1 MKRRKFS
8 SKFKTKVV
16 LEALSGRY
24 TIQELSRKHQIHA
37 NQISNWKRQF
47 LDKAETVFDEGA
59 DTQADELRKENEKLY
74 KIVGQQKVEIDF
86 LKEASSNLGL

>member
-16 LEALSGRY
+16 LETLSGRY
-24 TIQELSRKHQIHA
+24 TIQEIARKHEIHA

-47 LDKAETVFDEGA
+47 LDKADTVFEEGA
-59 DTQADELRKENEKLY
+59 DTKSDQLRKENEKLY

>member
-16 LEALSGRY
+16 LEALSGWY

>member
-24 TIQELSRKHQIHA
+24 TIQELARKFEVHPTQIGK
-37 NQISNWKRQF
+37 WKSHF
-47 LDKAETVFDEGA
+47 MENASSVFENGSEKKHDEEGLDK
-59 DTQADELRKENEKLY
+59 EKLY
-74 KIVGQQKVEIDF
+74 KIIGQQKVEIDF
-86 LKEASSNLGL
+86 LKKASS

>member
-24 TIQELSRKHQIHA
+24 TIQELARKHEIHA

-47 LDKAETVFDEGA
+47 LDKAETVFDEGT